1 MSDQDNQQAPST
13 YEVSGVT
20 ITVIGGGYYDLSVPG
35 RDVERVRGKEAA
47 DARAAEIAAEIA
59 PSDDKFANGNFDA
72 AAAAFASPEDVAA
85 AAAMQT
91 QTDTTSDELA
101 QLRTENEA
109 LKAQDELTRL
119 RAENEALKAQ
129 VATVVTTGQAPT
141 GRLEATVPNRF
152 VGVMTDEQKA
162 AIGVATSRI
171 VLEDNP
177 DIPPTGL
184 FVSHNGRSYMIQP
197 GVTVDVPD
205 FVLEILDNAVVA
217 LPVLDSKSQRVLG
230 YRDRSKYPY
239 RRVNA

>member
-20 ITVIGGGYYDLSVPG
+20 ITVVGGGYYDLSVPG

-85 AAAMQT
+85 AAAMPT
-91 QTDTTSDELA
+91 QTDTTS
-101 QLRTENEA
+101 
-109 LKAQDELTRL
+109 DELTRL

-152 VGVMTDEQKA
+152 VGIMTDEQKA